1 MSSPVP
7 KKGEREPRPTLKQ
20 AAFLAAYA
28 ELGIITAA
36 CKIAGCSP
44 ASVPPWKWEPEFSVS
59 FAAAHEQAIDKL
71 EMEARRRAVE
81 GTDEPVFYK
90 GEKCGDVRKYSDNLL
105 MFILKGARPEKYA
118 ERQKVEVTEG
128 VLTDAQLERIA
139 SGEQPSAELV
149 PSTGGGGVA
158 QAETVE
164 E

>member
-20 AAFLAAYA
+20 IAFLAAYA

-44 ASVPPWKWEPEFSVS
+44 DSVSRWKWEPEFAVS
-59 FAAAHEQAIDKL
+59 FAGAHEQACDAL
-71 EMEARRRAVE
+71 EAEARRRAVE

-90 GEKCGDVRKYSDNLL
+90 GAECGNIRKYSDNLL

-118 ERQKVEVTEG
+118 ERQKVEVSEG
-128 VLTDAQLERIA
+128 VLSDAELERIA
-139 SGEQPSAELV
+139 SGQQPPAELV
-149 PSTGGGGVA
+149 PSGSGGGT
-158 QAETVE
+158 AETEAVE